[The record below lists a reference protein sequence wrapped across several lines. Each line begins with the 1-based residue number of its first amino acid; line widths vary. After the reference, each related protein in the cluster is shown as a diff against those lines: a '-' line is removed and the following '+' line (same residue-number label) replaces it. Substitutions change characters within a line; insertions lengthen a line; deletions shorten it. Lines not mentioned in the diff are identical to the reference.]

1 MSTFFLDKSKEAQDA
16 HPRIAA
22 SIRHIAR
29 CVDGV
34 IEDIPVSALEGHKTE
49 VLLEQ
54 IIAAADNLSF
64 QLLQTMNQT
73 TLGTVILLMEGVSP
87 NKLSPVEV
95 LAAIINDGAAA
106 LERHVRHLMV
116 KDRVDNMVAAL
127 SEAGTVH

>member
-34 IEDIPVSALEGHKTE
+34 IEGTPVCALEGHKTE
-49 VLLEQ
+49 VLLDQ
-54 IIAAADNLSF
+54 IIAAADNLAL
-64 QLLQTMNQT
+64 QLLQNIRPD
-73 TLGTVILLMEGVSP
+73 TLGTMVLLMEAVSP

-95 LAAIINDGAAA
+95 LAAVINDGAAG
-106 LERHVRHLMV
+106 LERHVRHLML
-116 KDRVDNMVAAL
+116 KDTADTMMAAL
-127 SEAGTVH
+127 SQAGTVH